1 MVLFLGLIDTVSE
14 ASYEILSR
22 SKSLDLV
29 IVSILIIESN
39 VELKGNKAIMFIKN
53 NEMNIKMDFKNNLF
67 KLSNVYCV

>member
-1 MVLFLGLIDTVSE
+1 MVLFLGFIDTVSE

-39 VELKGNKAIMFIKN
+39 VELKGNTALMFIKN
-53 NEMNIKMDFKNNLF
+53 NEMNIKMDFKNNLSN
-67 KLSNVYCV
+67 LSNVYCV

>member
-39 VELKGNKAIMFIKN
+39 VEFKGNTAIIFVKN

>member
-1 MVLFLGLIDTVSE
+1 MVLFLGFIDTVSE

-29 IVSILIIESN
+29 IVSALIIESN
-39 VELKGNKAIMFIKN
+39 VELKGNTGLMFIKN

-67 KLSNVYCV
+67 NLSNVYCV

>member
-39 VELKGNKAIMFIKN
+39 VELKGNIALMFIKN

>member
-1 MVLFLGLIDTVSE
+1 MVLFLGFIDTVSE

-39 VELKGNKAIMFIKN
+39 VEFKGNTALIFVKN
-53 NEMNIKMDFKNNLF
+53 NEINIKMDFKNNLF

>member
-39 VELKGNKAIMFIKN
+39 VELKGNTALMFIKN

>member
-1 MVLFLGLIDTVSE
+1 MVLFLGFIDTVSE

-39 VELKGNKAIMFIKN
+39 VEFKGNTALIFVKN

>member
-1 MVLFLGLIDTVSE
+1 MVLFLGFIDTVSE

-39 VELKGNKAIMFIKN
+39 VELKGNTVLVFIKN

>member
-39 VELKGNKAIMFIKN
+39 VELKGNTALMFIKN

-67 KLSNVYCV
+67 KLSNVYCM

>member
-22 SKSLDLV
+22 IKSLDLV

-39 VELKGNKAIMFIKN
+39 VELKGNTALMFIKN
-53 NEMNIKMDFKNNLF
+53 NEMNIKMDLNTP
-67 KLSNVYCV
+67 Y

>member
-1 MVLFLGLIDTVSE
+1 MVLFLGFINTVSE

-39 VELKGNKAIMFIKN
+39 LKLKGNTALMFIKN
-53 NEMNIKMDFKNNLF
+53 TEMNIKMDFKNNLF

>member
-39 VELKGNKAIMFIKN
+39 VELKGNTDLMFIKN

>member
-1 MVLFLGLIDTVSE
+1 MVLFLGFIDTVSE

-39 VELKGNKAIMFIKN
+39 VELKGNTVLMFIKN

>member
-1 MVLFLGLIDTVSE
+1 MVLFLGFIDTVSE

-29 IVSILIIESN
+29 IVSILIMESN
-39 VELKGNKAIMFIKN
+39 VELNGNTALMFIKN

>member
-39 VELKGNKAIMFIKN
+39 VELKGNTALVFIKN

>member
-22 SKSLDLV
+22 IKSLDLV

-39 VELKGNKAIMFIKN
+39 VELKGNTALMFIKN

>member
-1 MVLFLGLIDTVSE
+1 MVLFLGFIDTVSE

-39 VELKGNKAIMFIKN
+39 VELKANTALMFIKN

>member
-39 VELKGNKAIMFIKN
+39 VELKGNTVLVFIKN

>member
-1 MVLFLGLIDTVSE
+1 MVLFLGFIDTVSE

-39 VELKGNKAIMFIKN
+39 VELKENTALMFIKN
-53 NEMNIKMDFKNNLF
+53 NEMNIKMDFKNNLSN
-67 KLSNVYCV
+67 LSNVYCV

>member
-39 VELKGNKAIMFIKN
+39 VEFKGNTALIFVKN

>member
-1 MVLFLGLIDTVSE
+1 MVLFLGFIDTVSE

-39 VELKGNKAIMFIKN
+39 VELKGNTVLMFIKN

-67 KLSNVYCV
+67 KLSNVYCL

>member
-1 MVLFLGLIDTVSE
+1 MVLFLGFIDTVSE

-39 VELKGNKAIMFIKN
+39 VEFKGNTALMFIKN